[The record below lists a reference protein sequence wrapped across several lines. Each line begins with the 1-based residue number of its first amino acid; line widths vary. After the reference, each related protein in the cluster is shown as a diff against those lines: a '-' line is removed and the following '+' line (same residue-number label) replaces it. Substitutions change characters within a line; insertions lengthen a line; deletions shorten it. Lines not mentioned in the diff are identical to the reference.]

1 MRNGTAEHHTGHD
14 AGKTARNS
22 ALRLRNGTTEHH
34 TGHDAGK
41 QPETLRRGQG
51 EDKRRLR
58 TFLKGRNPDPLST
71 HVSHNRLSTNAVQ
84 TNAVP
89 EGQTKSPF
97 RRFMKDNEEDRRRAT
112 PMVLSDFCSTFE
124 DSASNYAQPTH
135 QHQRNRHKPENKT
148 LENWSEAMVSP
159 FPERD
164 LGIG

>member
-1 MRNGTAEHHTGHD
+1 MDTTQGKRHGTLRRGTEPHRNAITQD
-14 AGKTARNS
+14 
-22 ALRLRNGTTEHH
+22 TTQEKRQ
-34 TGHDAGK
+34 G
-41 QPETLRRGQG
+41 TLRRGQG

-135 QHQRNRHKPENKT
+135 RHQRKRHKPENKT
-148 LENWSEAMVSP
+148 QEKLERSDGKSLSRGKG
-159 FPERD
+159 FRD
-164 LGIG
+164 RVT